1 MPPPPPPPPPPP
13 LVFDMDYGRLVE
25 VILEFEACELRRCLN
40 VFINNDLIPED
51 MESFLVI
58 LGETPGL
65 SGRITLEPTEAEI
78 AIIDANS
85 KLDVKFTLLCI
96 FLCFLQPKLIFSVCN
111 AL

>member
-1 MPPPPPPPPPPP
+1 
-13 LVFDMDYGRLVE
+13 MDYGRLVE

-51 MESFLVI
+51 MESFFVI

-78 AIIDANS
+78 AIIDANG
-85 KLDVKFTLLCI
+85 KLYRCEIYVTLY
-96 FLCFLQPKLIFSVCN
+96 FSLLLAAKVDFFCV
-111 AL
+111 